1 MMLDRMECQPRLDN
15 SPFLRCV
22 HNNESLTSFPLLL
35 LHSLCLPGCH
45 RSTSD
50 YPQRIR
56 SHPHMLHRR
65 QTSCRAIRRGTKSA
79 SPRPT
84 SGLSMADT
92 CRHEIQDYPSPH
104 LPTGPY
110 SLRSRFH
117 TLDPG
122 HSTLPQTP
130 PLQTHRRGYDRESW

>member
-1 MMLDRMECQPRLDN
+1 MMLDRMGYQPRLDN

-45 RSTSD
+45 RSTSE

-84 SGLSMADT
+84 TGLSMADT
-92 CRHEIQDYPSPH
+92 CRHEYKTIH
-104 LPTGPY
+104 LLTCRPDRTRY
-110 SLRSRFH
+110 ALA
-117 TLDPG
+117 
-122 HSTLPQTP
+122 STLSTP
-130 PLQTHRRGYDRESW
+130 ATPRFPRLPLFQTHRRGYDRESR